1 MQNPSKLDTP
11 VLMLVFN
18 RPDHTKTVFET
29 VRKAAPSRLYV
40 AADGPRKNNTSDIE
54 KCRKTREV
62 FDNIDWPCEVKIKF
76 RDINLGCGKGPADAI
91 SWLFQYEEKGII
103 LEDDCVPDSSFFLF
117 CEELLERYRDDSR
130 VMHIAGTNHNP
141 KFIRDISY
149 SYFFSQ
155 VGHMWGWA
163 TWRRAWAMYDIE
175 MSRFDEIKSKDYFKD
190 IYPNPFIR
198 KYMIK
203 KFSETYRGQIK
214 GVWDYQ
220 WEFTRII
227 NSGLTI
233 IPRNN
238 LVHNIG
244 FGDDATHTFSSN
256 NYFKN
261 AAVGPIKFPLQH
273 PPFVIKDVQSENKHF
288 NKMFRWILKRKL
300 FSAAGFKGYNSQG

>member
-1 MQNPSKLDTP
+1 MAFKTP
-11 VLMLVFN
+11 VLFIIFN
-18 RPDHTKTVFET
+18 RPEETRMVFDKIKML
-29 VRKAAPSRLYV
+29 RPDKLFI
-40 AADGPRKNNTSDIE
+40 AADGPRANNLDDIW
-54 KCRKTREV
+54 KCKKTREII
-62 FDNIDWPCEVKIKF
+62 NEIDWPCKTKTDF
-76 RDINLGCGKGPADAI
+76 RDINLGCGKGPAAAI
-91 SWLFQYEEKGII
+91 SWLFQHEEQGII
-103 LEDDCVPDSSFFLF
+103 LEDDCVPDNSFFFF

-141 KFIRDISY
+141 KFVRDNSY

-163 TWRRAWAMYDIE
+163 TWRRAWSLYDIN
-175 MSRFDEIKSKDYFKD
+175 MGGFDEIIKKDYFKD
-190 IYPNPFIR
+190 IYPNFLIR

-203 KFSETYRGQIK
+203 KFSETYIGKIK

-233 IPRNN
+233 MPRNN
-238 LVHNIG
+238 LVYNIG
-244 FGDDATHTFSSN
+244 FGEDATHTFSSN

-261 AAVGPIKFPLQH
+261 TAVKPLKFPLKH

-300 FSAAGFKGYNSQG
+300 FSAAGLNGYNSHG

>member
-1 MQNPSKLDTP
+1 MAFRTP
-11 VLMLVFN
+11 ILFIIFN
-18 RPDHTKTVFET
+18 RPEETREVFN
-29 VRKAAPSRLYV
+29 KIKNLAPDRLYI
-40 AADGPRKNNTSDIE
+40 AADGSRIDNPADIE
-54 KCRKTREV
+54 KCKKTREIV
-62 FDNIDWPCEVKIKF
+62 NEINWPCEVKTLF
-76 RDINLGCGKGPADAI
+76 RDKNLGCGKGPADAI
-91 SWLFQYEEKGII
+91 SWLFEHEERGII
-103 LEDDCVPDSSFFLF
+103 LEDDCVPDESFFFF
-117 CEELLERYRDDSR
+117 CEELLERYQNDSR

-141 KFIRDISY
+141 GFVRDNSY

-163 TWRRAWAMYDIE
+163 TWRRAWSLYDIKMGGFE
-175 MSRFDEIKSKDYFKD
+175 EIITKDYFQD

-198 KYMIK
+198 KYMKK
-203 KFSETYRGQIK
+203 KFSETYTGKIK

-233 IPRNN
+233 MPRNN

-261 AAVGPIKFPLQH
+261 AALTPLEFPLKH

-300 FSAAGFKGYNSQG
+300 FSAAGLSGYNFYG